1 MDRFTNILIQ
11 LAWQSKSQ
19 MDVLR
24 GIQEFLLLRPRWA
37 IHICCYPDELDVRD
51 QDALILSVPLPD
63 QRVAMPKFEG
73 PVVSIMAN
81 DSADVCIERDNT
93 MIGEMAAESFLARG
107 FSHLAFVSVRADG
120 VQWRYSPERQDSFVR
135 AAKRRGIAVL
145 QSPAGVETWTPGSA
159 ISEWLKRLPRP
170 CGIFCATDL
179 AAMDVLAMCRWHGI
193 AVPEELA
200 VLGCDNDEYWC
211 ETAKPPLSSVSIPW
225 RKVGYTTAEWVDRLL
240 MGGKPPRSRYV
251 LIEPTGVVV
260 RQSTDVVAISQPEL
274 ARALQYTRDH
284 ACEGIT
290 VKELL
295 DAVGIERRRLYA
307 LFTDHLG
314 RTPHEEIRRIQ
325 TEKAKELLVNTDLPQ
340 REICRAIGLSMVYF
354 NINFRKIVG
363 MSPGAY
369 RAEHRLRDAKALPTH
384 TSKRRAGRPRGRKQ

>member
-1 MDRFTNILIQ
+1 MDRFINIKIQ

-19 MDVLR
+19 MEVLR
-24 GIQEFLLLRPRWA
+24 GIQEYLMLRPRWA

-63 QRVAMPKFEG
+63 ERVAMPEFHG

-81 DSADVCIERDNT
+81 DSAAVCIERQNT
-93 MIGEMAAESFLARG
+93 MIGEMAADSFIARG
-107 FSHLAFVSVRADG
+107 FGRLAFVPVRAAG
-120 VQWRYSPERQDSFVR
+120 TQWRYSAERQDSFVR
-135 AAKRRGIAVL
+135 AAQRRGVSVL
-145 QSPAGVETWTPGSA
+145 LSPGGVESWTPGSS
-159 ISEWLKRLPRP
+159 ICEWVKQLPRP

-179 AAMDVLAMCRWHGI
+179 AAMEVLAMCRYHGI

-211 ETAKPPLSSVSIPW
+211 ETARPPLSSVSIPW
-225 RKVGYTTAEWVDRLL
+225 RRVGYTAAEWVDRLL
-240 MGGKPPRSRYV
+240 MGRKPPRSRYV

-307 LFTDHLG
+307 LFTNHLG

-325 TEKAKELLVNTDLPQ
+325 IEKAKELLVNTDLPQ
-340 REICRAIGLSMVYF
+340 REICRAVGLSMVYF
-354 NINFRKIVG
+354 NINFRNVVG
-363 MSPGAY
+363 KSPGAY
-369 RAEHRLRDAKALPTH
+369 RAEHRLRDVKALPTH
-384 TSKRRAGRPRGRKQ
+384 KAKRSVKYRRGRKQ